1 MAQSSV
7 ALILTIP
14 GERYSSMTLLVT
26 SRCDGARGMSALTQN
41 VHPRENEATYNN
53 KLHTVSM
60 LWSSL
65 GKRHMA
71 TPLPSRN
78 IQFDLRMHRRGLYGT
93 VDAWREVKMLER
105 MEEAENKMRA
115 VCMLWRLGTK
125 ACGNAFWKQSD

>member
-1 MAQSSV
+1 
-7 ALILTIP
+7 
-14 GERYSSMTLLVT
+14 
-26 SRCDGARGMSALTQN
+26 MSALAQN

-53 KLHTVSM
+53 TLHTVSM

-65 GKRHMA
+65 VNRHMA

-78 IQFDLRMHRRGLYGT
+78 IQLDLRMRRRGLYGT
-93 VDAWREVKMLER
+93 VVVWREVKMLEG

-125 ACGNAFWKQSD
+125 AYGNAFWKQSN